1 MSELQNQM
9 NAYTLAINYGLMPR
23 IEGKFEPFDLD
34 YPERVFRLA
43 NRPTSDNIMVKF
55 DSTQIAPPE

>member
-9 NAYTLAINYGLMPR
+9 NAYTLAINYNLMPR
-23 IEGKFEPFDLD
+23 IEGKFEPFEID
-34 YPERVFRLA
+34 YPIYVFRLA

-55 DSTQIAPPE
+55 NSTEIAPPE